1 MNRTTTL
8 IEALEPLTLGPA
20 EQLSYLAAL
29 GLPESGDELALQFDD
44 VFRFAHPMGQAAL
57 DTALRA
63 LDERFSRMSGA
74 ENAALWTPDGLTQGA
89 DWVFIRETALRALAM
104 ARSLDAARV

>member
-8 IEALEPLTLGPA
+8 IEALEPLTLSPA
-20 EQLSYLAAL
+20 EQLAYLAAL
-29 GLPESGDELALQFDD
+29 GLPESGDELAQQFEDA
-44 VFRFAHPMGQAAL
+44 FRYAHPMGHAAL
-57 DTALRA
+57 DAALRA
-63 LDERFSRMSGA
+63 LDERFSRMGGA
-74 ENAALWTPDGLTQGA
+74 ENAALWTPAGLAKGA